1 MSANEIL
8 KSVSRGLAEAG
19 WFVKE
24 DVMVQKTPRY

>member
-8 KSVSRGLAEAG
+8 KSVSCGLAEAG